1 METIIDFIFSN
12 FIIVLIIIGGLAKL
26 FGGDNQEQEKKQ
38 TNRTP
43 RPVETR
49 KQAPLPQGRAEKP
62 NKRQRAKSETSSS
75 PMGDTGSIG
84 KAISVEDQQQKQLEQ
99 LAGKI
104 QTETIQNFEELPN
117 QMNNEHFRSIS
128 SAITNSKTA
137 SPAEQYHNKHKK
149 EVKRQMKKRL
159 SKEGLMESVIMA
171 EVLGPPR
178 ARKPYKSV
186 ISERNN

>member
-26 FGGDNQEQEKKQ
+26 FGGDNQEQQKKQ

-49 KQAPLPQGRAEKP
+49 KQAPLPQGKMEKP
-62 NKRQRAKSETSSS
+62 NRQGRAKSETSSS
-75 PMGDTGSIG
+75 PMGETGSIG
-84 KAISVEDQQQKQLEQ
+84 EVISVEDQQQKQLEQ
-99 LAGKI
+99 LAGKM
-104 QTETIQNFEELPN
+104 QNETVQSFDDLPN
-117 QMNNEHFRSIS
+117 QIDYEHQSFS
-128 SAITNSKTA
+128 SMHSKTA
-137 SPAEQYHNKHKK
+137 SPSLQDNNKYKK
-149 EVKRQMKKRL
+149 EVKKQIKKRL
-159 SKEGLMESVIMA
+159 SRKGLTESIIMA

-186 ISERNN
+186 IDERR